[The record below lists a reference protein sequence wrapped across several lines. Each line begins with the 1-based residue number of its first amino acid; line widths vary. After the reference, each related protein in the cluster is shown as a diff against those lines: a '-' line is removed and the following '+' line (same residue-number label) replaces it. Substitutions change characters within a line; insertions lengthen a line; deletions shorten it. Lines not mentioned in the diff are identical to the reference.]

1 MQQDVENDQLLGYSD
16 LITLGTVNFNRII
29 DGIRNGDVLELDRGL
44 AHSTSTAGSTVTIKL
59 IFIYIM

>member
-29 DGIRNGDVLELDRGL
+29 DGIRNGDVLEQDRGL
-44 AHSTSTAGSTVTIKL
+44 AHSTSTAGSTVK
-59 IFIYIM
+59 